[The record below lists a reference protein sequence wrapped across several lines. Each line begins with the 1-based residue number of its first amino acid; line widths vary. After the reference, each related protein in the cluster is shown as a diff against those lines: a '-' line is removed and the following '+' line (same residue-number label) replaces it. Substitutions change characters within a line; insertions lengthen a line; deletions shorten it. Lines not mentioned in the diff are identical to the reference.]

1 MTQEWEQEFEASI
14 GRERECVIE
23 LLDAARVMDGAFRP
37 VGVDKADA
45 ADYFAKKFEEWRQ
58 AADAVTRLAE
68 NYLSQ
73 R

>member
-14 GRERECVIE
+14 ARERDRMVE

-37 VGVDKADA
+37 AGVDRADA
-45 ADYFAKKFEEWRQ
+45 ADYFAKKFEAWRE